1 MVYNDIK
8 IGQFYYFLSLIYHFC
23 FWVALFMRAYRKR
36 LGELLVEKGI
46 ITREQLKDA
55 LVLQK
60 STGKKLG
67 EILISQNLISES
79 QMAEVLEEQLG
90 IPFVDLN
97 KVTLDPKLT
106 EYIPFMLA
114 KRYTLIPIKKENG
127 KLYIAM
133 EDPLDFAAVDDVKR
147 VSKMDVVPLISFGEA
162 IKNAI
167 NRLYGM
173 EYAEKAVQD
182 YTKQAK
188 LEQLPQDIQDA
199 LVDEDVSNAPVVRL
213 VNSIIQQ
220 AVNMGASDIHLEPT
234 ENESRVRF
242 RIDGMLQKIFN
253 IPGYMHPA
261 LITRIKIMGNMDIAE
276 KRLPQDG
283 RVGMSISGKNID
295 LRISTIPTIYG
306 EKAVIRIL
314 DQSNFLLSK
323 EKLGFSQENLEK
335 FNELLKNSHGIILVT
350 GPTGSGKS
358 TTLYAMLNELNRE
371 SVNIITIEDPVEYR
385 MEGVNQIQVN
395 PKAGLTFATGLRSI
409 VRQDPDII
417 MVGEIR
423 DRETAEIAI
432 RSAITGHLVLSTL
445 HTNDAV
451 SAISRLID
459 MGIEPYLISA
469 SLMGVISQRLLRKV
483 CSNCRVPYEIEP
495 HHLTVPGFEVLA
507 GVTLYRGE
515 GCSACNYT
523 GYKGRIPAHEI
534 LVVSR
539 QHRQMIAQKASI
551 DEIRDLSVEM
561 GMSTL
566 RDECIK
572 LVRKGV
578 TTIDEVIRVCYSQDG
593 Q

>member
-1 MVYNDIK
+1 M
-8 IGQFYYFLSLIYHFC
+8 G
-23 FWVALFMRAYRKR
+23 AYRKR

-46 ITREQLKDA
+46 ITREQLRDA
-55 LVLQK
+55 LALQR

-67 EILISQNLISES
+67 EILISQNLISEA
-79 QMAEVLEEQLG
+79 QMAKVLQEQLG

-97 KVTLDPKLT
+97 KMNIDPKLT

-114 KRYTLIPIKKENG
+114 RRHTLIPIKKENG

-133 EDPLDFAAVDDVKR
+133 ENPLDFAAVDDAKR
-147 VSKMDVVPLISFGEA
+147 VSKMDIVPLISFGEA
-162 IKNAI
+162 IRNAI

-182 YTKQAK
+182 YTKETR
-188 LEQLPQDIQDA
+188 LDQLPQDMQNVSLD
-199 LVDEDVSNAPVVRL
+199 DDVSNAPVVRL
-213 VNSIIQQ
+213 INSIIQQ
-220 AVNMGASDIHLEPT
+220 AVNMEASDIHIEPI
-234 ENESRVRF
+234 ENASRVRF
-242 RIDGMLQKIFN
+242 RIDGMLQRIFN

-283 RVGMSISGKNID
+283 RVGINISGRDID

-314 DQSNFLLSK
+314 DRSNFLLSK
-323 EKLGFSQENLEK
+323 EKLGFTPENLEK
-335 FNELLKNSHGIILVT
+335 FNELLKNTNGIILVT

-385 MEGVNQIQVN
+385 MEGINQIQVN
-395 PKAGLTFATGLRSI
+395 PKAGLTFAAGLRSI

-423 DRETAEIAI
+423 DSETAEIAI

-469 SLMGVISQRLLRKV
+469 SLAGVISQRLLRKV
-483 CSNCRVPYEIEP
+483 CNNCRVPYEIEP
-495 HHLTVPGFEVLA
+495 HNLSVPGFEVLK

-534 LVVSR
+534 LMVSK
-539 QHRQMIAQKASI
+539 QHRQMISQKAPV
-551 DEIRDLSVEM
+551 DEIRDLSIKM

-566 RDECIK
+566 KEECIK
-572 LVRKGV
+572 LVQMGV
-578 TTIDEVIRVCYSQDG
+578 TTIEEVMRVSYSQDS
-593 Q
+593 

>member
-1 MVYNDIK
+1 M
-8 IGQFYYFLSLIYHFC
+8 G
-23 FWVALFMRAYRKR
+23 AYRKR

-46 ITREQLKDA
+46 ITREQLKEA
-55 LVLQK
+55 LALQK

-67 EILISQNLISES
+67 EVLISQNLISEA
-79 QMAEVLEEQLG
+79 QMAEVLQEQLG

-97 KVTLDPKLT
+97 KVTLEPKLA

-114 KRYTLIPIKKENG
+114 KRHTLIPIKEENG

-133 EDPLDFAAVDDVKR
+133 EDPLNFAAVDDVKR

-182 YTKQAK
+182 YTREAK
-188 LEQLPQDIQDA
+188 LGQLPQDVQNGSF
-199 LVDEDVSNAPVVRL
+199 DEDVSNAPVVRL

-220 AVNMGASDIHLEPT
+220 AVSMGASDIHIEPT

-253 IPGYMHPA
+253 IPVYMHSA

-283 RVGMSISGKNID
+283 RVGMNISGKDID

-306 EKAVIRIL
+306 EKAVLRIL

-323 EKLGFSQENLEK
+323 EKLGFTEENLEK
-335 FNELLKNSHGIILVT
+335 FNELLKNTHGIILVT

-385 MEGVNQIQVN
+385 MEGINQIQVN
-395 PKAGLTFATGLRSI
+395 PKAGLTFAAGLRAI

-423 DRETAEIAI
+423 DSETAEIAI

-469 SLMGVISQRLLRKV
+469 SLVGVISQRLLRKV

-495 HHLTVPGFEVLA
+495 HHLAVPGFEELA
-507 GVTLYRGE
+507 GVTLYRGK

-523 GYKGRIPAHEI
+523 GYKGRVPVHEI

-539 QHRQMIAQKASI
+539 QHRQLIAQKAPI
-551 DEIRDLSVEM
+551 DEIKDLSIKM

-566 RDECIK
+566 KEECIK
-572 LVRKGV
+572 LIRRGV
-578 TTIDEVIRVCYSQDG
+578 TTIDEVIRVSYSQDG
-593 Q
+593 

>member
-1 MVYNDIK
+1 M
-8 IGQFYYFLSLIYHFC
+8 G
-23 FWVALFMRAYRKR
+23 AYRKR

-46 ITREQLKDA
+46 ITREQLKEA
-55 LVLQK
+55 LALQK

-67 EILISQNLISES
+67 EVLISQNLISEA
-79 QMAEVLEEQLG
+79 QMAEVLQEQLG

-97 KVTLDPKLT
+97 KVTLEPKLA

-114 KRYTLIPIKKENG
+114 KRHTLIPIKEENG

-133 EDPLDFAAVDDVKR
+133 EDPLNFAAVDDVKR

-182 YTKQAK
+182 YTREAK
-188 LEQLPQDIQDA
+188 LGQLPQDVQNGSF
-199 LVDEDVSNAPVVRL
+199 DEDVSNAPVVRL

-220 AVNMGASDIHLEPT
+220 AVNMGASDIHIEPI

-253 IPGYMHPA
+253 IPVYMHSA

-283 RVGMSISGKNID
+283 RVGMNISGKDID

-306 EKAVIRIL
+306 EKTVIRIL

-323 EKLGFSQENLEK
+323 EKLGFTEENLEK
-335 FNELLKNSHGIILVT
+335 FNELLKNTHGIILVT

-371 SVNIITIEDPVEYR
+371 SVNVITIEDPVEYR
-385 MEGVNQIQVN
+385 MEGINQIQVN
-395 PKAGLTFATGLRSI
+395 PKAGLTFAAGLRAI

-423 DRETAEIAI
+423 DSETAEIAI

-469 SLMGVISQRLLRKV
+469 SLVGVISQRLLRKV

-495 HHLTVPGFEVLA
+495 HHLAVPGFEELA
-507 GVTLYRGE
+507 GVTLYRGK

-523 GYKGRIPAHEI
+523 GYKGRVPVHEI

-539 QHRQMIAQKASI
+539 QHRQLIAQKAPI
-551 DEIRDLSVEM
+551 DEIKDLSIKM

-566 RDECIK
+566 KEECIK
-572 LVRKGV
+572 LIRRGV
-578 TTIDEVIRVCYSQDG
+578 TTIDEVIRVSYSQDG
-593 Q
+593 

>member
-1 MVYNDIK
+1 M
-8 IGQFYYFLSLIYHFC
+8 G
-23 FWVALFMRAYRKR
+23 AYRKR
-36 LGELLVEKGI
+36 LGELLVEKGM
-46 ITREQLKDA
+46 ITREQLKEA
-55 LVLQK
+55 LALQK

-67 EILISQNLISES
+67 EILISQNLISEA
-79 QMAEVLEEQLG
+79 QMAEVLQEQLG
-90 IPFVDLN
+90 ISFVDLN
-97 KVTLDPKLT
+97 KVTLEPKMA

-114 KRYTLIPIKKENG
+114 KRHTLIPIKEENG

-133 EDPLDFAAVDDVKR
+133 EDPLNFAAVDDVKR

-182 YTKQAK
+182 YTKEAK
-188 LEQLPQDIQDA
+188 LGQLPQDMQNGSF
-199 LVDEDVSNAPVVRL
+199 DEDVSNAPVVRL

-220 AVNMGASDIHLEPT
+220 AVNMGASDIHIEPI

-253 IPGYMHPA
+253 IPVYMHPA

-283 RVGMSISGKNID
+283 RVGMNISGKDID

-306 EKAVIRIL
+306 EKAVLRIL

-323 EKLGFSQENLEK
+323 EKLGFTEENLEK
-335 FNELLKNSHGIILVT
+335 FNELLKNTHGIILVT

-385 MEGVNQIQVN
+385 MEGINQIQVN
-395 PKAGLTFATGLRSI
+395 PKAGLTFAAGLRAI

-423 DRETAEIAI
+423 DSETAEIAI

-469 SLMGVISQRLLRKV
+469 SLVGVISQRLLRKV

-495 HHLTVPGFEVLA
+495 HHLAVPGFEELA
-507 GVTLYRGE
+507 GVTLYRGK

-523 GYKGRIPAHEI
+523 GYKGRVPVHEI

-539 QHRQMIAQKASI
+539 QHRQLIAQKAPI
-551 DEIRDLSVEM
+551 DEIKDLSIKM

-566 RDECIK
+566 KEECIK
-572 LVRKGV
+572 LVRRGV
-578 TTIDEVIRVCYSQDG
+578 TTIDEVIRVSYSQDG
-593 Q
+593 

>member
-1 MVYNDIK
+1 M
-8 IGQFYYFLSLIYHFC
+8 G
-23 FWVALFMRAYRKR
+23 AYRKR

-46 ITREQLKDA
+46 ITREQLKEA
-55 LVLQK
+55 LALQK

-67 EILISQNLISES
+67 EVLISQNLISEA
-79 QMAEVLEEQLG
+79 QMAEVLQEQLG

-97 KVTLDPKLT
+97 KVTLEPKLA

-114 KRYTLIPIKKENG
+114 KRHTLIPIKEENG

-133 EDPLDFAAVDDVKR
+133 EDPLNFAAVDDVKR

-182 YTKQAK
+182 YTREAK
-188 LEQLPQDIQDA
+188 LGQLPQDVQNGSF
-199 LVDEDVSNAPVVRL
+199 DEDVSNAPVVRL
-213 VNSIIQQ
+213 VNTIIQQ
-220 AVNMGASDIHLEPT
+220 AVNMGASDIHIEPI

-253 IPGYMHPA
+253 IPVYMHSA

-283 RVGMSISGKNID
+283 RVGMNISGKDID

-306 EKAVIRIL
+306 EKAVLRIL

-323 EKLGFSQENLEK
+323 EKLGFTEENLEK
-335 FNELLKNSHGIILVT
+335 FNELLKNTHGIILVT

-385 MEGVNQIQVN
+385 MEGINQIQVN
-395 PKAGLTFATGLRSI
+395 PKAGLTFAAGLRAI

-423 DRETAEIAI
+423 DSETTEIAI

-469 SLMGVISQRLLRKV
+469 SLVGVISQRLLRKV

-495 HHLTVPGFEVLA
+495 HHLAVPGFEELA
-507 GVTLYRGE
+507 GVTLYRGK
-515 GCSACNYT
+515 GCSACNHT
-523 GYKGRIPAHEI
+523 GYKGRVPVHEI

-539 QHRQMIAQKASI
+539 QHRQLIAQKAPI
-551 DEIRDLSVEM
+551 DEIKDLSIKM

-566 RDECIK
+566 KEECIK
-572 LVRKGV
+572 LIRRGV
-578 TTIDEVIRVCYSQDG
+578 TTIDEVIRVSYSQDG
-593 Q
+593 

>member
-1 MVYNDIK
+1 M
-8 IGQFYYFLSLIYHFC
+8 G
-23 FWVALFMRAYRKR
+23 AYRKR

-46 ITREQLKDA
+46 ITREQLKEA
-55 LVLQK
+55 LALQK

-67 EILISQNLISES
+67 EVLISQNLISEA
-79 QMAEVLEEQLG
+79 QMAEVLQEQLG

-97 KVTLDPKLT
+97 KVTLEPKLA

-114 KRYTLIPIKKENG
+114 KRHTLIPIKEENG

-133 EDPLDFAAVDDVKR
+133 EDPLNFAAVDDVKR

-182 YTKQAK
+182 YTREAK
-188 LEQLPQDIQDA
+188 LGQLPQDVQNGSF
-199 LVDEDVSNAPVVRL
+199 DEDVSNAPVVRL

-220 AVNMGASDIHLEPT
+220 AVNMGASDIHIEPI

-253 IPGYMHPA
+253 IPVYMHSA

-283 RVGMSISGKNID
+283 RVGMNISGKDID

-306 EKAVIRIL
+306 EKAVLRIL

-323 EKLGFSQENLEK
+323 EKLGFTEENLEK
-335 FNELLKNSHGIILVT
+335 FNELLKNTHGIILVT

-371 SVNIITIEDPVEYR
+371 SVNVITIEDPVEYR
-385 MEGVNQIQVN
+385 MEGINQIQVN
-395 PKAGLTFATGLRSI
+395 PKAGLTFAAGLRAI

-423 DRETAEIAI
+423 DSETAEIAI

-469 SLMGVISQRLLRKV
+469 SLVGVISQRLLRKV

-495 HHLTVPGFEVLA
+495 HHLAVPGFEELA
-507 GVTLYRGE
+507 GVTLYRGK

-523 GYKGRIPAHEI
+523 GYKGRVPVHEI

-539 QHRQMIAQKASI
+539 QHRQLIAQKAPI
-551 DEIRDLSVEM
+551 DEIKDLSIKM

-566 RDECIK
+566 KEECIK
-572 LVRKGV
+572 LIRRGV
-578 TTIDEVIRVCYSQDG
+578 TTIDEVIRVSYSQDG
-593 Q
+593 

>member
-1 MVYNDIK
+1 M
-8 IGQFYYFLSLIYHFC
+8 G
-23 FWVALFMRAYRKR
+23 AYRKR

-46 ITREQLKDA
+46 ITREQLKEA
-55 LVLQK
+55 LALQK

-67 EILISQNLISES
+67 EVLISQNLISEA
-79 QMAEVLEEQLG
+79 QMAEVLQEQLG

-97 KVTLDPKLT
+97 KVTLEPKLA

-114 KRYTLIPIKKENG
+114 KRHTLIPIKEENG

-133 EDPLDFAAVDDVKR
+133 EDPLNFAAVDDVKR

-182 YTKQAK
+182 YTREAK
-188 LEQLPQDIQDA
+188 LGQLPQDVQNGSF
-199 LVDEDVSNAPVVRL
+199 DEDVSNAPVVRL

-220 AVNMGASDIHLEPT
+220 AVNMGASDIHIEPT

-253 IPGYMHPA
+253 IPVYMHSA

-283 RVGMSISGKNID
+283 RVGMNISGKDID

-323 EKLGFSQENLEK
+323 EKLGFTEENLEK
-335 FNELLKNSHGIILVT
+335 FNELLKNTHGIILVT

-385 MEGVNQIQVN
+385 MEGINQIQVN
-395 PKAGLTFATGLRSI
+395 PKAGLTFAAGLRAI

-423 DRETAEIAI
+423 DSETAEIAI

-469 SLMGVISQRLLRKV
+469 SLVGVISQRLLRKV

-495 HHLTVPGFEVLA
+495 HHLAVPGFEELA
-507 GVTLYRGE
+507 GVTLYRGK

-523 GYKGRIPAHEI
+523 GYKGRVPVHEI

-539 QHRQMIAQKASI
+539 QHRQLIAQKAPI
-551 DEIRDLSVEM
+551 DEIKDLSIKM

-566 RDECIK
+566 KEECIK
-572 LVRKGV
+572 LVRRGV
-578 TTIDEVIRVCYSQDG
+578 TTIDEVIRVSYSQDG
-593 Q
+593 

>member
-1 MVYNDIK
+1 M
-8 IGQFYYFLSLIYHFC
+8 G
-23 FWVALFMRAYRKR
+23 AYRKR

-46 ITREQLKDA
+46 ITREQLKEA
-55 LVLQK
+55 LALQK

-67 EILISQNLISES
+67 EVLISQNLISEA
-79 QMAEVLEEQLG
+79 QMAEVLQEQLG

-97 KVTLDPKLT
+97 KVTLEPKLA

-114 KRYTLIPIKKENG
+114 KRHTLIPIKEENG

-133 EDPLDFAAVDDVKR
+133 EDPLNFAAVDDVKR

-182 YTKQAK
+182 YTREAK
-188 LEQLPQDIQDA
+188 LGQLPQDVQNGSF
-199 LVDEDVSNAPVVRL
+199 DEDVSNAPVVRL

-220 AVNMGASDIHLEPT
+220 AVNMGASDIHIEPI

-253 IPGYMHPA
+253 IPVYMHSA

-283 RVGMSISGKNID
+283 RVGMNISGKDID

-306 EKAVIRIL
+306 EKAVLRIL

-323 EKLGFSQENLEK
+323 EKLGFTEENLEK
-335 FNELLKNSHGIILVT
+335 FNELLKNTHGIILVT

-371 SVNIITIEDPVEYR
+371 SVNVITIEDPVEYR
-385 MEGVNQIQVN
+385 MEGINQIQVN
-395 PKAGLTFATGLRSI
+395 PKAGLTFAAGLRAI

-423 DRETAEIAI
+423 DSETAEIAI

-469 SLMGVISQRLLRKV
+469 SLVGVISQRLLRKV

-495 HHLTVPGFEVLA
+495 HHLAVPGFEELA
-507 GVTLYRGE
+507 GVTLYRGK
-515 GCSACNYT
+515 GGSACNYT
-523 GYKGRIPAHEI
+523 GYKGRVPVHEI

-539 QHRQMIAQKASI
+539 QHRQLIAQKAPI
-551 DEIRDLSVEM
+551 DEIKDLSIKM

-566 RDECIK
+566 KEECIK
-572 LVRKGV
+572 LIRRGV
-578 TTIDEVIRVCYSQDG
+578 TTIDEVIRVSYSQDG
-593 Q
+593 

>member
-1 MVYNDIK
+1 M
-8 IGQFYYFLSLIYHFC
+8 G
-23 FWVALFMRAYRKR
+23 AYRKR
-36 LGELLVEKGI
+36 LEELLVEKGI
-46 ITREQLKDA
+46 ITREQLKEA
-55 LVLQK
+55 LALQK

-67 EILISQNLISES
+67 EVLISQNLISEA
-79 QMAEVLEEQLG
+79 QMAEVLQEQLG

-97 KVTLDPKLT
+97 KVTLEPKLA

-114 KRYTLIPIKKENG
+114 KRHTLIPIKEENG

-133 EDPLDFAAVDDVKR
+133 EDPLNFAAVDDVKR

-182 YTKQAK
+182 YTREAK
-188 LEQLPQDIQDA
+188 LGQLPQDVQNGSF
-199 LVDEDVSNAPVVRL
+199 DEDVSNAPVVRL

-220 AVNMGASDIHLEPT
+220 AVNMGASDIHIEPI

-253 IPGYMHPA
+253 IPVYMHSA

-283 RVGMSISGKNID
+283 RVGMNISGKDID

-306 EKAVIRIL
+306 EKAVLRIL

-323 EKLGFSQENLEK
+323 EKLGFTEENLEK
-335 FNELLKNSHGIILVT
+335 FNELLKNTHGIILVT

-371 SVNIITIEDPVEYR
+371 SVNVITIEDPVEYR
-385 MEGVNQIQVN
+385 MEGINQIQVN
-395 PKAGLTFATGLRSI
+395 PKAGLTFAAGLRAI

-423 DRETAEIAI
+423 DSETAEIAI

-469 SLMGVISQRLLRKV
+469 SLVGVISQRLLRKV

-495 HHLTVPGFEVLA
+495 HHLAVPGFEELA
-507 GVTLYRGE
+507 GVTLYRGK

-523 GYKGRIPAHEI
+523 GYKGRVPVHEI

-539 QHRQMIAQKASI
+539 QHRQLIAQKAPI
-551 DEIRDLSVEM
+551 DEIKDLSIKM

-566 RDECIK
+566 KEECIK
-572 LVRKGV
+572 LIRRGV
-578 TTIDEVIRVCYSQDG
+578 TTIDEVIRVSYSQDG
-593 Q
+593 

>member
-1 MVYNDIK
+1 MGV
-8 IGQFYYFLSLIYHFC
+8 
-23 FWVALFMRAYRKR
+23 YRKR

-46 ITREQLKDA
+46 ITREQLKEA
-55 LVLQK
+55 LALQK

-67 EILISQNLISES
+67 EVLISQNLISEA
-79 QMAEVLEEQLG
+79 QMAEVLQEQLG

-97 KVTLDPKLT
+97 KVTLEPKLA

-114 KRYTLIPIKKENG
+114 KRHTLIPIKEENG

-133 EDPLDFAAVDDVKR
+133 EDPLNFAAVDDVKR

-182 YTKQAK
+182 YTREAK
-188 LEQLPQDIQDA
+188 LGQLPQDMQNGSF
-199 LVDEDVSNAPVVRL
+199 DEDVSNAPVVRL
-213 VNSIIQQ
+213 VNPIIQQ
-220 AVNMGASDIHLEPT
+220 AVNMGASDIHIEPI

-253 IPGYMHPA
+253 IPVYMHSA

-283 RVGMSISGKNID
+283 RVGMNISGKNID

-323 EKLGFSQENLEK
+323 EKLGFTEENLEK
-335 FNELLKNSHGIILVT
+335 FNELLKNTHGIILVT

-385 MEGVNQIQVN
+385 MEGINQIQVN
-395 PKAGLTFATGLRSI
+395 PKAGLTFAAGLRAI

-423 DRETAEIAI
+423 DSETAEIAI

-469 SLMGVISQRLLRKV
+469 SLVGVISQRLLRKV

-495 HHLTVPGFEVLA
+495 HHLAVPGFEELA
-507 GVTLYRGE
+507 GVTLYRGK
-515 GCSACNYT
+515 GCSACNHT
-523 GYKGRIPAHEI
+523 GYKGRVPVHEI

-539 QHRQMIAQKASI
+539 QHRQLIAQKAPI
-551 DEIRDLSVEM
+551 DEIRDLSIKM

-566 RDECIK
+566 KEECIK
-572 LVRKGV
+572 LVRRGV
-578 TTIDEVIRVCYSQDG
+578 TTIDEVIRVSYSQDG
-593 Q
+593 

>member
-1 MVYNDIK
+1 MGVYRK
-8 IGQFYYFLSLIYHFC
+8 
-23 FWVALFMRAYRKR
+23 KR

-46 ITREQLKDA
+46 ITKEQLKDA
-55 LVLQK
+55 LALQK

-79 QMAEVLEEQLG
+79 QMAEVLQEQLG

-106 EYIPFMLA
+106 EYVPFMLA
-114 KRYTLIPIKKENG
+114 KRHSLIPIKLENG

-133 EDPLDFAAVDDVKR
+133 EDPLDFAAIDDVKR

-162 IKNAI
+162 IRNAI
-167 NRLYGM
+167 HRLYGM
-173 EYAEKAVQD
+173 EYAERAVQD
-182 YTKQAK
+182 YTKEAK
-188 LEQLPQDIQDA
+188 LEQLAQDIQNGSF
-199 LVDEDVSNAPVVRL
+199 DEDVSNAPVVRL

-220 AVNMGASDIHLEPT
+220 AINMGASDIHIEPMEGET
-234 ENESRVRF
+234 RVRL
-242 RIDGMLQKIFN
+242 RIDGMLQKALN
-253 IPGYMHPA
+253 IPKYVHPA
-261 LITRIKIMGNMDIAE
+261 LVTRIKIMGNMDIAE

-283 RVGMSISGKNID
+283 RVGMQVSGKDID

-306 EKAVIRIL
+306 EKVVIRVL
-314 DQSNFLLSK
+314 DQSNFLLPK
-323 EKLGFSQENLEK
+323 EKLGFTQENLEK
-335 FNELLKNSHGIILVT
+335 FDELLKNPHGIILVT

-385 MEGVNQIQVN
+385 MEGISQIQVN
-395 PKAGLTFATGLRSI
+395 PKAGLTFAAGLRSI

-423 DRETAEIAI
+423 DGETAEIAI

-451 SAISRLID
+451 SAISRLMD

-469 SLMGVISQRLLRKV
+469 ALVGVISQRLLRKV

-495 HHLTVPGFEVLA
+495 HHLATPGFEVLA
-507 GVTLYRGE
+507 GVTLYRGK

-523 GYKGRIPAHEI
+523 GYKGRVPVHEI
-534 LVVSR
+534 LVISK
-539 QHRQMIAQKASI
+539 QHRQMIAQRASI
-551 DEIRDLSVEM
+551 DEIRDLSIKM

-566 RDECIK
+566 KDECIK
-572 LVRKGV
+572 LVMKGL
-578 TTIDEVIRVCYSQDG
+578 TTIDEVIRVSYSQDV
-593 Q
+593 